1 MAFFS
6 KLKKAKEA
14 AAEHKKEAVAQEAQK
29 PKVPYKHIPVHAGAD
44 ALSATPSTIRSEELR
59 ERIAAARRSRAYS
72 SASAPSSPTQTGA
85 ELYQSVGSSSRS
97 RPSSIPSSP
106 SHSRNASLG
115 KRTNSDLSISTMM
128 QSHQET
134 PSRGRQ
140 PARRDYFSHQNGVP
154 AVPQV
159 PAQHRGKTQNT
170 VSSRSSVAK
179 RRSPLS
185 AMSITEDDE
194 AGEHSSSSNS
204 QASDG
209 SVASSRKLAR
219 TLTHNDIAD
228 HVTESSATE
237 ISRPNSSQDHSRE
250 MTNVSNEQNYS
261 RPLST
266 IASAPATPDVA
277 SQPQHKKH
285 QSVIEVSSQPQLT
298 KRKSMKQ
305 RFSLFSRKSM
315 VVAAH

>member
-59 ERIAAARRSRAYS
+59 ERIAAARRNRAYS

-159 PAQHRGKTQNT
+159 PAQHRAKTQKT

-209 SVASSRKLAR
+209 SVASSQ
-219 TLTHNDIAD
+219 
-228 HVTESSATE
+228 SSATE